1 VLKKPSYPQLK
12 KGRFIPL
19 FFILCYNTYVNL
31 FIFYI
36 MYDYEKFHKNY
47 SADIHDD
54 PARHI
59 KIASLCCGSVIDLGC
74 GTGTLSDYFTGQ
86 YTGLDISETA
96 IRKAEEIRRHD
107 AFFDVCDVAN
117 DPDLT
122 VAGFDTIVLSE
133 FLEHIENDE
142 HLIKRIIE
150 TADEGARLVISVPN
164 DHAFN
169 CDEHVRF
176 FTIPELRQRF
186 SEFGKVHFYNWPG
199 ATGQIIMTVNLGL
212 FIPSVLDLVMI
223 VKNEEKGLERAILSC
238 IDYVDSIN
246 ILVDGSSS
254 DKTLEIA
261 EKYADKLSTSI
272 FNDDFAVF
280 RNMADR
286 LCNSPWRLFLD
297 GHEYL
302 KEINL
307 PACLEDDE
315 YDGCMFDIEMDDGLM
330 FKNPRLYRRG
340 VQFEGAVHEKQ
351 MCKKVLNCRGNLIK
365 HDRIGGQT
373 KEASDERA
381 KQRDKMVP
389 EIMKKQLKQNPK
401 NLRALFHLA
410 MFGWSRKN
418 WSMLFK
424 YSKKYLKYS
433 DVKSER
439 WFVFFNVSLAHL
451 FLKHYWRAEYY
462 AICADKN
469 DPGRWEIKKLLGII
483 YAEQKKYYVAVEY
496 LILSQELADSNG
508 SYRPWIKD
516 SVGTWNLVADCYF
529 HLAEYEKSAHAFYA
543 VSEQTKDNVLKKLS
557 ISRAHLMEKMALRQE
572 EEEIK

>member
-1 VLKKPSYPQLK
+1 
-12 KGRFIPL
+12 
-19 FFILCYNTYVNL
+19 
-31 FIFYI
+31 
-36 MYDYEKFHKNY
+36 
-47 SADIHDD
+47 
-54 PARHI
+54 
-59 KIASLCCGSVIDLGC
+59 
-74 GTGTLSDYFTGQ
+74 
-86 YTGLDISETA
+86 
-96 IRKAEEIRRHD
+96 
-107 AFFDVCDVAN
+107 
-117 DPDLT
+117 
-122 VAGFDTIVLSE
+122 
-133 FLEHIENDE
+133 
-142 HLIKRIIE
+142 
-150 TADEGARLVISVPN
+150 
-164 DHAFN
+164 
-169 CDEHVRF
+169 
-176 FTIPELRQRF
+176 
-186 SEFGKVHFYNWPG
+186 
-199 ATGQIIMTVNLGL
+199 
-212 FIPSVLDLVMI
+212 
-223 VKNEEKGLERAILSC
+223 
-238 IDYVDSIN
+238 
-246 ILVDGSSS
+246 
-254 DKTLEIA
+254 
-261 EKYADKLSTSI
+261 
-272 FNDDFAVF
+272 
-280 RNMADR
+280 
-286 LCNSPWRLFLD
+286 
-297 GHEYL
+297 
-302 KEINL
+302 
-307 PACLEDDE
+307 
-315 YDGCMFDIEMDDGLM
+315 
-330 FKNPRLYRRG
+330 
-340 VQFEGAVHEKQ
+340 
-351 MCKKVLNCRGNLIK
+351 
-365 HDRIGGQT
+365 
-373 KEASDERA
+373 
-381 KQRDKMVP
+381 MVP